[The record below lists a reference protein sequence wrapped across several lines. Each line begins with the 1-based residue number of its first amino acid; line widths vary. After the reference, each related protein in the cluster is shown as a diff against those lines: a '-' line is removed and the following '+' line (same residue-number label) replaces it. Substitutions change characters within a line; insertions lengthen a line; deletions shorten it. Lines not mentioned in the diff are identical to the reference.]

1 MITWRL
7 VLLAGSQLE
16 NGGYKNIYSGHFIDE
31 NGNEYN
37 EDGVFVQNLGDED
50 GYKN

>member
-7 VLLAGSQLE
+7 VLPVGSQSE

-31 NGNEYN
+31 NGNEYD
-37 EDGVFVQNLGDED
+37 EDGVFVQNLGDD
-50 GYKN
+50 DDYKN